1 MFTLFH
7 VNHTR
12 RSEPRQDEPH
22 LAGAVVAYVTA
33 VLGGIA
39 AVAAF
44 VSAEFPLEVLVT
56 AF

>member
-7 VNHTR
+7 ATHTR
-12 RSEPRQDEPH
+12 QSELRPGEPH
-22 LAGAVVAYVTA
+22 LAGAVVAYITA
-33 VLGGIA
+33 VVVGIA

-44 VSAEFPLEVLVT
+44 VSAELPLDVLVT